1 MTAICANCHTN
12 FRTKKE
18 LKESVCGYEN
28 AQAMYRNAEA
38 NYLSIKASFG
48 TTDEQIA
55 TAALKMDKARDA
67 LVTQS
72 LVRGGLK

>member
-1 MTAICANCHTN
+1 MTAICASCHTN
-12 FRTKKE
+12 FGTKKE
-18 LKESVCGYEN
+18 LKESACGYEN

-55 TAALKMDKARDA
+55 AAALRMDKARDA

-72 LVRGGLK
+72 LIRGGLK